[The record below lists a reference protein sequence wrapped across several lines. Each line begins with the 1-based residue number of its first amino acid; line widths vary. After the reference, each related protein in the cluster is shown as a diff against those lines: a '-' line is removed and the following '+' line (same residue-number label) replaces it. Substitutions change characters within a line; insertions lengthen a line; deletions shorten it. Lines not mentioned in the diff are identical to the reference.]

1 MPITSILTIAIIGD
15 LNADLTFT
23 VPFYPEEGADVPAD
37 GLHWYG
43 GGTGLNV
50 AVAFT
55 RLGATARLVARVG
68 NDPAAEIA
76 LAAARRAGLD
86 LSHVQHDQDAPTGL
100 CGVVVSPGGQ
110 RTFVS
115 YRGANVRCE
124 PAALETMVLERCDLL
139 FVCGHALLEGPQRAT
154 AVRAIDLAHGRGVP
168 IALDLCLPTIRA
180 ARRLVLALLP
190 RLWLLTLNEEEL
202 RALVPGTSVRPAVDE
217 LLLAGVR
224 HIAVKRGAQGCS
236 VGEGAT
242 RLNVLP
248 PAVTVVDTNGCG
260 DAFAAGFAWA
270 LLRGA
275 DLSGSAAIGNV
286 MGALTASR
294 YGAAEAIPTL
304 AEIAAR
310 LDHSLHHLLV
320 AS

>member
-1 MPITSILTIAIIGD
+1 MPITPVLTTTIIGD
-15 LNADLTFT
+15 LNVDLTFT
-23 VPFYPEEGADVPAD
+23 VPFYPHEGDDVSADA
-37 GLHWYG
+37 LRWYG
-43 GGTGLNV
+43 GGAGLNV

-55 RLGATARLVARVG
+55 RLGATAHLVARVG

-76 LAAARRAGLD
+76 LGAARRVGLD
-86 LSHVQHDQDAPTGL
+86 LDHIQRDPDAPTGL

-115 YRGANVRCE
+115 YRGANVRCD
-124 PAALETMVLERCDLL
+124 PAAIETMLLERCDLL

-154 AVRAIDLAHGRGVP
+154 AVRAIDLAHAQGVP
-168 IALDLCLPTIRA
+168 VALDLCLPTIRA
-180 ARRLVLALLP
+180 ARRLVLGLLP
-190 RLWLLTLNEEEL
+190 RLWLLTLNEDEL
-202 RALVPGTSVRPAVDE
+202 RALVPGTTVRPAIDE
-217 LLLAGVR
+217 LLIAGVR
-224 HIAVKRGAQGCS
+224 HVAVKRGAQGCS

-248 PAVTVVDTNGCG
+248 PAVTVIDTNGCG

-275 DLSGSAAIGNV
+275 DLPSSAAIGNV

-294 YGAAEAIPTL
+294 YGAAEAVPTL

-310 LDHSLHHLLV
+310 LDHSLHHLLIP
-320 AS
+320 S